1 MYVTQM
7 ISNNTIFLSSCTIAK
22 GSPIYFRKPAS
33 NLATTNAAV
42 HFKYVE
48 TVLLKFLW
56 LLKKTPIQHMSGF
69 LCMPWEVYGESPPN
83 LRMIQYPVE
92 IRTVLCNGIP
102 NTRGPGL
109 NRVQLHPS
117 G

>member
-1 MYVTQM
+1 MYVAQM

-48 TVLLKFLW
+48 TNCFVKIPVVIEEDSNTAHEWFSVYALGGLWRVPTKF
-56 LLKKTPIQHMSGF
+56 KNDSISGRN
-69 LCMPWEVYGESPPN
+69 PYSP
-83 LRMIQYPVE
+83 L
-92 IRTVLCNGIP
+92 
-102 NTRGPGL
+102 
-109 NRVQLHPS
+109 
-117 G
+117 